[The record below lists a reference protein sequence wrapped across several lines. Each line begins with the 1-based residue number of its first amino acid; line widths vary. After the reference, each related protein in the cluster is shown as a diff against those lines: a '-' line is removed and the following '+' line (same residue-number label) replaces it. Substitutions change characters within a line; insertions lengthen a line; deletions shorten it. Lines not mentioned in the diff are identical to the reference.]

1 MLGVTYS
8 VIHRSYWPIV
18 TLAIF
23 AAFSAGFAAVKFL
36 PDYVTLHRY
45 PRPWDFADWN
55 SLQVTSISLFSRFQD
70 FLREHPGGWGF
81 WEHGAYIGPIAA
93 VLALF
98 GAVKYPRGAVP
109 WIIAGLVFLML
120 STGHSSRYSLWGML
134 HVLPMFS
141 SSRVPSRFL
150 IPFTLTV
157 GVLASFGGE
166 AILKRYNSVG
176 FYIVALAL
184 CAMLI
189 DFWLVSV
196 PNLRSAVPG
205 DLPDSV
211 ATSPSFR
218 QVREQSDIHML
229 AASMA
234 NEGAL
239 NCESYTGITTP
250 AAGFNQPTYRGEQYL
265 LGPGSVRST
274 DWTPNAIDFEVD
286 APAATTMI
294 VNQNYDPYWQ
304 LVEGHGRILNS
315 GGLLAVD
322 LPAGKQ
328 TLRLAYRSRSLRIG
342 AAISTLTLL
351 LAVAVVVGERRRRV
365 AR

>member
-1 MLGVTYS
+1 
-8 VIHRSYWPIV
+8 
-18 TLAIF
+18 
-23 AAFSAGFAAVKFL
+23 
-36 PDYVTLHRY
+36 
-45 PRPWDFADWN
+45 
-55 SLQVTSISLFSRFQD
+55 
-70 FLREHPGGWGF
+70 
-81 WEHGAYIGPIAA
+81 
-93 VLALF
+93 
-98 GAVKYPRGAVP
+98 
-109 WIIAGLVFLML
+109 
-120 STGHSSRYSLWGML
+120 
-134 HVLPMFS
+134 MFS